1 MSIKMPVKLLLLGS
15 LCIGL
20 LFGVSGVF
28 AAPEDIDILQKKI
41 AEKRSRIEQLEKSI
55 GEYKTKIQQKQLEA
69 QSLANQLSILDNRIS
84 EVQLDIESNE
94 NTLSALQYE
103 IERDALVI
111 ALKEKD
117 IERQKKMISEM
128 IRTIY
133 YNDSQTYLDIAS
145 NYKNFSDFYN
155 QVQYLKNVEGDL
167 YSSVSAIR
175 KAKEDVE
182 NQKIQTE
189 ERKKAYEK
197 VKLVLVDKKQ
207 DFKDEVFLKEDLLT
221 QTHQSEVKYKTLLS
235 SLKSQYQQ
243 IEGEITGIEKEVR
256 KKLDEQNKLKQIEDS
271 GGSAMSWPVPSKKI
285 TAQFHD
291 PSYPYRHVF
300 EHSGTDIRASQ
311 GTPIKAASSGYVGQA
326 RRCSAASCYSYVLI
340 IHQNGL
346 STVYGHM
353 SAISVKID
361 QFVTR
366 GDIIGYSGGTP
377 GTAGAGPFVTGPH
390 LHFEVRKNGIPIN
403 SVPFLMQ

>member
-1 MSIKMPVKLLLLGS
+1 MNHLPVKIIVCAS
-15 LCIGL
+15 LCMGL
-20 LFGVSGVF
+20 LFGISGVF
-28 AAPEDIDILQKKI
+28 AAPEEIDTLQKKI

-84 EVQLDIESNE
+84 EVQLDIEANE
-94 NTLSALQYE
+94 NTLSALQFE
-103 IERDALVI
+103 IERDALII

-117 IERQKKMISEM
+117 IERQKKMMSEM
-128 IRTIY
+128 LRTVY
-133 YNDSQTYLDIAS
+133 YNDNQTYFDIAT
-145 NYKNFSDFYN
+145 NFKNFSDFYN
-155 QVQYLKNVEGDL
+155 QVQYLKNVEEDL
-167 YSSVSAIR
+167 YSSVTAIR
-175 KAKEDVE
+175 QAKEDLQ
-182 NQKIQTE
+182 NQKQQTE
-189 ERKKAYEK
+189 ERKKSYEK
-197 VKLVLVDKKQ
+197 VKLVLVEKKQ
-207 DFKDEVFLKEDLLT
+207 DYKDEVFLKEDLLT

-256 KKLDEQNKLKQIEDS
+256 KKLAEQDKLKQIEDS
-271 GGSAMSWPVPSKKI
+271 GGSALTWPVPSKKV

-300 EHSGTDIRASQ
+300 EHSGLDIRASQ
-311 GTPIKAASSGYVGQA
+311 GTPIKAASSGYIAQA
-326 RRCSAASCYSYVLI
+326 RRCTSASCYSYVLI

-353 SAISVKID
+353 SGISVKID

-366 GDIIGYSGGTP
+366 GDVIGYSGGTP

-403 SVPFLMQ
+403 PLPFLMQ